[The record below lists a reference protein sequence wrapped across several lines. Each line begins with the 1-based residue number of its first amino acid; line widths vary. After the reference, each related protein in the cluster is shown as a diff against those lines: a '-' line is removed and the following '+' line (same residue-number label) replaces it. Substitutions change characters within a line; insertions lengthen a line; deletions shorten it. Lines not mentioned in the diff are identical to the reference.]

1 MSKELPKNFSK
12 FFLTKKEI
20 KELIKNDPEYI
31 KYIEKVFKERKFKSI
46 KNLTI
51 TDGYLFGTVMLNK
64 EICKGVLEAILEIKI
79 TDIKF
84 VELEKTVQNGYETKS
99 VRFDVILKD
108 DKGNIYNIEMQVS
121 TKGKK
126 NLGKRTRYYQIMID
140 SLMLKKGDDYSKLKK
155 SIIIFIC
162 PFRLFDRKRQIY
174 TFNTYCKEDKELQL
188 NDDTTKIFISTK
200 NKKDKKL
207 NVDLEAF
214 INYVNGK
221 INEENLL
228 IKKIE
233 DEIEEIKNREEWR
246 VEYMLSVL
254 HYSDA
259 RMEGLI
265 DGRRE
270 GRRQGRREGR
280 REGRRQGR
288 REGRRQGAILGER
301 RGEIKNK
308 VNSIKSLI
316 EGLNFSTE
324 KSMQILKIPIEEQEL
339 YYKLVNDPVFY
350 EKYFAD
356 DSNFIDPSDYEN
368 FDEDDKEEDE
378 EEDEE

>member
-1 MSKELPKNFSK
+1 MTTELPTNFSK
-12 FFLTKKEI
+12 LSLTQKEI
-20 KELIKNDPEYI
+20 KELIKNNPEYI
-31 KYIEKVFKERKFKSI
+31 RYIEKVFKERKFKSI

-84 VELEKTVQNGYETKS
+84 VELEKSVQNGYETKS

-121 TKGKK
+121 TKGKGY
-126 NLGKRTRYYQIMID
+126 LGKRTRYYQIMID
-140 SLMLKKGDDYSKLKK
+140 SLMLKKGDDYSKLKN

-162 PFRLFDRKRQIY
+162 PFKLFDRKRQVY

-280 REGRRQGR
+280 R
-288 REGRRQGAILGER
+288 QGAILGER

>member
-46 KNLTI
+46 KDLTI

-79 TDIKF
+79 TDIQF

-140 SLMLKKGDDYSKLKK
+140 SLILKKGDDYSKLKK

-162 PFRLFDRKRQIY
+162 PFKLFDRKRQVY

-270 GRRQGRREGR
+270 GRRQGRR
-280 REGRRQGR
+280 QGR
-288 REGRRQGAILGER
+288 REGRRQGAILGEK

>member
-12 FFLTKKEI
+12 FFLTKAEI

-46 KNLTI
+46 KDLTI

-140 SLMLKKGDDYSKLKK
+140 SLILKKGDDYSKLKK

-162 PFRLFDRKRQIY
+162 PFKLFDRKRQVY

-246 VEYMLSVL
+246 VEY
-254 HYSDA
+254 
-259 RMEGLI
+259 I
-265 DGRRE
+265 
-270 GRRQGRREGR
+270 
-280 REGRRQGR
+280 
-288 REGRRQGAILGER
+288 
-301 RGEIKNK
+301 
-308 VNSIKSLI
+308 
-316 EGLNFSTE
+316 
-324 KSMQILKIPIEEQEL
+324 EL
-339 YYKLVNDPVFY
+339 YPK
-350 EKYFAD
+350 K
-356 DSNFIDPSDYEN
+356 
-368 FDEDDKEEDE
+368 
-378 EEDEE
+378 

>member
-140 SLMLKKGDDYSKLKK
+140 SLILKKGDDYSKLKK

-162 PFRLFDRKRQIY
+162 PFKLFDRKRQVY

-270 GRRQGRREGR
+270 GRR
-280 REGRRQGR
+280 EGRRQGR

-356 DSNFIDPSDYEN
+356 DSNFIAPSDYEN

-378 EEDEE
+378 EENEE

>member
-46 KNLTI
+46 KDLTI

-64 EICKGVLEAILEIKI
+64 EICKGLLEAILEIKI

-140 SLMLKKGDDYSKLKK
+140 SLILKKGDDYSKLKK

-162 PFRLFDRKRQIY
+162 PFKLFDRKRQVY

-265 DGRRE
+265 D
-270 GRRQGRREGR
+270 GRREGR

>member
-1 MSKELPKNFSK
+1 MTTEENAKFSK
-12 FFLTKKEI
+12 FSFTKKEI
-20 KELIKNDPEYI
+20 KELIKNNPEYI
-31 KYIEKVFKERKFKSI
+31 QYIEKVFKERKFKSI
-46 KNLTI
+46 KDLTI

-79 TDIKF
+79 TDIQF
-84 VELEKTVQNGYETKS
+84 VELEKTAQNGYETKT

-108 DKGNIYNIEMQVS
+108 DKGNVYNIEMQVS
-121 TKGKK
+121 SKGRDF
-126 NLGKRTRYYQIMID
+126 LGQRTRYYQIMID

-162 PFRLFDRKRQIY
+162 PFKLFDRKRQVY

-188 NDDTTKIFISTK
+188 NDEITKIFISTK

-207 NVDLEAF
+207 NIDLEAF

-221 INEENLL
+221 VNKDNLL

-254 HYSDA
+254 NYSDA
-259 RMEGLI
+259 RIEGRI
-265 DGRRE
+265 EGRRQGRIEGRRE
-270 GRRQGRREGR
+270 GRIEGRMEGRREGR
-280 REGRRQGR
+280 REGAIFGR
-288 REGRRQGAILGER
+288 KI
-301 RGEIKNK
+301 GEIQKT
-308 VNSIKSLI
+308 VNDIKSLI

-324 KSMQILKIPIEEQEL
+324 QSMSLLSIPTEEQGL

-350 EKYFAD
+350 EEYFAD
-356 DSNFIDPSDYEN
+356 DNNFIDPSDYED
-368 FDEDDKEEDE
+368 FDEDDEEDE
-378 EEDEE
+378 NDEDEE

>member
-46 KNLTI
+46 KDLTI

-140 SLMLKKGDDYSKLKK
+140 SLILKKGDDYSKLKK

-162 PFRLFDRKRQIY
+162 PFKLFDRKRQVY
-174 TFNTYCKEDKELQL
+174 TFNTYCKEDKEMTIQPKFLSQQ
-188 NDDTTKIFISTK
+188 K
-200 NKKDKKL
+200 
-207 NVDLEAF
+207 
-214 INYVNGK
+214 
-221 INEENLL
+221 
-228 IKKIE
+228 IKKI
-233 DEIEEIKNREEWR
+233 
-246 VEYMLSVL
+246 
-254 HYSDA
+254 
-259 RMEGLI
+259 
-265 DGRRE
+265 
-270 GRRQGRREGR
+270 
-280 REGRRQGR
+280 
-288 REGRRQGAILGER
+288 
-301 RGEIKNK
+301 
-308 VNSIKSLI
+308 KS
-316 EGLNFSTE
+316 
-324 KSMQILKIPIEEQEL
+324 
-339 YYKLVNDPVFY
+339 
-350 EKYFAD
+350 
-356 DSNFIDPSDYEN
+356 
-368 FDEDDKEEDE
+368 
-378 EEDEE
+378 

>member
-1 MSKELPKNFSK
+1 MSKELPTNFSK
-12 FFLTKKEI
+12 FFLTKAEI

-46 KNLTI
+46 KDLTI

-64 EICKGVLEAILEIKI
+64 EICKGLLEAILEIKI
-79 TDIKF
+79 TDIQF
-84 VELEKTVQNGYETKS
+84 VELEKTAQNGYETKS

-108 DKGNIYNIEMQVS
+108 DKENVYNIEMQVS
-121 TKGKK
+121 TKGKGY
-126 NLGKRTRYYQIMID
+126 LGKRTRYYQIMID

-162 PFRLFDRKRQIY
+162 PFKLFDRKRQVY
-174 TFNTYCKEDKELQL
+174 TFNTYCKEDKELLL
-188 NDDTTKIFISTK
+188 NDETTKIFISTK

-221 INEENLL
+221 INTDNLL

-246 VEYMLSVL
+246 VEYMLSIL
-254 HYSDA
+254 NYSDA
-259 RMEGLI
+259 RMEGRI
-265 DGRRE
+265 E
-270 GRRQGRREGR
+270 GRIEGRREGR
-280 REGRRQGR
+280 REGLK
-288 REGRRQGAILGER
+288 I
-301 RGEIKNK
+301 GEIQKT
-308 VNSIKSLI
+308 VNNIKSLI

-368 FDEDDKEEDE
+368 FDEYEEEEEKEEE
-378 EEDEE
+378 E

>member
-1 MSKELPKNFSK
+1 MTTELPTNFSK
-12 FFLTKKEI
+12 LSLTQKEI
-20 KELIKNDPEYI
+20 KELIKNNPEYI
-31 KYIEKVFKERKFKSI
+31 RYIEKVFKERKFKSI
-46 KNLTI
+46 KDLTI

-140 SLMLKKGDDYSKLKK
+140 SLILKKGDDYSKLKK

-162 PFRLFDRKRQIY
+162 PFKLFDRKRQVY

-188 NDDTTKIFISTK
+188 NDETTKIFISTK

-221 INEENLL
+221 VNEENLL

-254 HYSDA
+254 NYSDA
-259 RMEGLI
+259 RMEGRI
-265 DGRRE
+265 E
-270 GRRQGRREGR
+270 GRREGR
-280 REGRRQGR
+280 REGRIEGR
-288 REGRRQGAILGER
+288 REGEFIGER
-301 RGEIKNK
+301 RGTAQKT
-308 VNSIKSLI
+308 VNAIKSLI
-316 EGLNFSTE
+316 KTFNFSTE
-324 KSMQILKIPIEEQEL
+324 QAMKGLEIPIEQQGL
-339 YYKLVNDPVFY
+339 YFRLVNDPVFY
-350 EKYFAD
+350 EEYFAED
-356 DSNFIDPSDYEN
+356 NNFIDPSDYDDD
-368 FDEDDKEEDE
+368 FDDEEDE
-378 EEDEE
+378 E